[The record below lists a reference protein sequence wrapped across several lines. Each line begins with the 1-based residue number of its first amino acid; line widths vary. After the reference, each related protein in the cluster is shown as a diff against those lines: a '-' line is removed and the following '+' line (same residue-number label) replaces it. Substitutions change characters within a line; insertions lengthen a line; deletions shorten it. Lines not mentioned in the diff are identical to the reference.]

1 MTDLLTIE
9 EIKSRYAPNWVLI
22 VDIESDELQRI
33 RKGRVAYVGTDR
45 DEVWSKADELRPRP
59 GHLSVRYL
67 GEWPTDM
74 EFIL

>member
-22 VDIESDELQRI
+22 VDIESDEVQRI
-33 RKGRVAYVGTDR
+33 RKGRVVFDSPDR
-45 DEVWSKADELRPRP
+45 DEVWSKADELCPRPR
-59 GHLSVRYL
+59 HLSVRYL
-67 GEWPTDM
+67 GEWPADM